1 MNEST
6 VCTRVTRRVT
16 LVTNPV
22 ISHQWVHCLY
32 TCHPSCYS
40 CYKPSDKSWM
50 SALSV
55 HVWPVVL
62 LLLQTQWSVMNGS
75 TVCTRVTRRVTL
87 VTNPVISHEWV
98 HCLYT
103 CHLSCT
109 LVTPSDNTN
118 ESTIVHVSRRVTLV
132 TNPVISHEWVHCL
145 YTCHPSCYS
154 CYKPSDK
161 PWMSPLSVHVSPVVL
176 LLLQTQW

>member
-22 ISHQWVHCLY
+22 ISHEWVHCLYTYHPLCYSCYNPAISHEWVHCLY

-50 SALSV
+50 SPLSV
-55 HVWPVVL
+55 HVSPVVL

-87 VTNPVISHEWV
+87 VTNPVISHG
-98 HCLYT
+98 
-103 CHLSCT
+103 
-109 LVTPSDNTN
+109 
-118 ESTIVHVSRRVTLV
+118 
-132 TNPVISHEWVHCL
+132 WVHCL

-161 PWMSPLSVHVSPVVL
+161 SWMSPLSVHVSPVVL
-176 LLLQTQW
+176 LLLKTQW

>member
-22 ISHQWVHCLY
+22 ICHEWVHCQY

-50 SALSV
+50 SPLSV
-55 HVWPVVL
+55 HVSPVVL

-75 TVCTRVTRRVTL
+75 TDCTRVTRRVTL

-98 HCLYT
+98 YT
-103 CHLSCT
+103 
-109 LVTPSDNTN
+109 
-118 ESTIVHVSRRVTLV
+118 
-132 TNPVISHEWVHCL
+132 L

-161 PWMSPLSVHVSPVVL
+161 SWMGPLSVHVSSVVL